1 MERAIFL
8 DRDGT
13 INVEKDYLFKIEEFE
28 FLPRVVEGLRILQD
42 TGYKLIV
49 ITNQSGIARGFY
61 QEEDCIKLNK
71 WMTETLALQGISISR
86 IYYCPHHPDAKI
98 LKYKVDCSCRK
109 PKLGL
114 FEQAIAEYDLDIN
127 QCHAIGDKIRDCA
140 ICKETGCRGFLIDE
154 NEKKE
159 IIDNVKAGKYRNVFY
174 AKTLFDAAKQIISR
188 G

>member
-28 FLPRVVEGLRILQD
+28 FLPGVVEGLRILQD
-42 TGYKLIV
+42 AGYKLIV

-71 WMTETLALQGISISR
+71 WMTETLVLQGINISR

-98 LKYKVDCSCRK
+98 LKYR
-109 PKLGL
+109 
-114 FEQAIAEYDLDIN
+114 
-127 QCHAIGDKIRDCA
+127 IGDKIRDCT
-140 ICKETGCRGFLIDE
+140 ICKETGCRGYLIDE

-159 IIDNVKAGKYRNVFY
+159 IVDDVKAGKYRNVFY
-174 AKTLFDAAKQIISR
+174 AKTLFDAAKQILNM